1 MDQERIELI
10 ESNVKRLDWS
20 MKGSASE
27 FEVRSLACAVSG
39 DVADLLA
46 EVKRLQAKI
55 RSGVEAAHDIQRGY
69 IKVRDE
75 EVDMSTFHHHS
86 SMNDAAFFILE
97 AMEEPRIFV

>member
-27 FEVRSLACAVSG
+27 FEVRSLACTVSD
-39 DVADLLA
+39 DVADLLS

-55 RSGVEAAHDIQRGY
+55 KSGVEVASDIQKEY
-69 IKVRDE
+69 VEVRDSGNG
-75 EVDMSTFHHHS
+75 DLPHHS
-86 SMNDAAFFILE
+86 SMDDAAFAILE
-97 AMEEPRIFV
+97 AMEEPRIF

>member
-27 FEVRSLACAVSG
+27 FEVRSLAFAVSN

-46 EVKRLQAKI
+46 EVRRLKALV
-55 RSGVEAAHDIQRGY
+55 GE
-69 IKVRDE
+69 
-75 EVDMSTFHHHS
+75 
-86 SMNDAAFFILE
+86 
-97 AMEEPRIFV
+97 